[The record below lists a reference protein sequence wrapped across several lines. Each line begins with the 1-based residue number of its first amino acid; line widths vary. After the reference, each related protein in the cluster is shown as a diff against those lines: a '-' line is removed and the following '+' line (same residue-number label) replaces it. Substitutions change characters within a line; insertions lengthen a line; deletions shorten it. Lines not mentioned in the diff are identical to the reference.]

1 MLRSIYLLSA
11 FTLLSAQAF
20 GDAEQCKTNFSKEG
34 SFLSGTTFKTWA
46 EVEGVEP
53 ADAFKK
59 VYLHTVK
66 DGWKITSSDK
76 EMGIISAAQD
86 VSYGNGKTAPL
97 NIIVEK
103 SSSNG
108 SKISITYSLSGGVKS
123 QEKAVIDSF
132 CNTVDAAKQ

>member
-1 MLRSIYLLSA
+1 MKSKYLLVAIALISV
-11 FTLLSAQAF
+11 QAF
-20 GDAEQCKTNFSKEG
+20 SDTEQCKTNFTKEG

-46 EVEGVEP
+46 EVEGVET

-59 VYLHTVK
+59 VYLQTVK

-103 SSSNG
+103 SSTNG

-123 QEKAVIDSF
+123 PEKAVIESF
-132 CNTVDAAKQ
+132 CKTISSAKQ

>member
-1 MLRSIYLLSA
+1 MLKSKYFLSA
-11 FTLLSAQAF
+11 VAFLSLQVFA
-20 GDAEQCKTNFSKEG
+20 DAEQCKTNFTKEG
-34 SFLSGTTFKTWA
+34 SFFSGTTFKTWA
-46 EVEGVEP
+46 EVEGVES
-53 ADAFKK
+53 AVAFKK
-59 VYLHTVK
+59 VYLQTVK

-103 SSSNG
+103 SATNG

-123 QEKAVIDSF
+123 PEKAVIESF
-132 CNTVDAAKQ
+132 CKTIGAASL